1 MGANENGFNGMV
13 KCWKTSGFGADMDR
27 RQGTSIR
34 MKTYDLGISSTQIDT
49 CHDTIT
55 RFPIRTVVACY
66 IEQENDLQKNY

>member
-13 KCWKTSGFGADMDR
+13 RCWKTS
-27 RQGTSIR
+27 GTSIR
-34 MKTYDLGISSTQIDT
+34 MKIYDLGISSTQIDT

-66 IEQENDLQKNY
+66 IEQENGK